1 MISSVF
7 LFPYYLVLKIRHSL
21 YDKGRIASVQH
32 PVPVVSVGNVTAGG
46 TGKTPMVEY
55 LANLLRGS
63 HRVAVLSRGYK
74 RKFPDIR
81 VAVDKDCNHGV
92 QQLLAL
98 PSTDMPRSI
107 WKLHR
112 NLLLT

>member
-46 TGKTPMVEY
+46 AGTTP
-55 LANLLRGS
+55 RG
-63 HRVAVLSRGYK
+63 AY
-74 RKFPDIR
+74 
-81 VAVDKDCNHGV
+81 
-92 QQLLAL
+92 
-98 PSTDMPRSI
+98 M
-107 WKLHR
+107 
-112 NLLLT
+112 